1 MLVEYLA
8 NDPGIAKVGP
18 GQWHAELELWFELKA
33 GKTCLVRRRH
43 VGPLVVQRPFH
54 PEPDGTAHV
63 YLLHPPGGVAGG
75 DRLEIACHLAP
86 GARAVLTTPGAAK
99 FYRSPHSLSALRTVI
114 DVGADAACEYLPQE
128 TILFDGANASI
139 ETRISLAANATYV
152 GWEFISFGRPAARE
166 GFTSG
171 TARQR
176 VEVLRAGRPI
186 WFERLHLDGGSPLIG
201 SRFAFGG
208 KPIVGTMVYAGPMV
222 ETLAERIREAV
233 GEAAAQGVF
242 SVSQLEQVV
251 VCRYLGARMSEGKS
265 LFIRA
270 WDVLRDVGLGKSATH
285 PRIWST

>member
-1 MLVEYLA
+1 MS
-8 NDPGIAKVGP
+8 
-18 GQWHAELELWFELKA
+18 GQATGTQNLSCGSNLKLEKRVWCA
-33 GKTCLVRRRH
+33 VRH

-114 DVGADAACEYLPQE
+114 DVGADAVCEYLPQE

-166 GFTSG
+166 GFTWG

-201 SRFAFGG
+201 SRFAFAG

-242 SVSQLEQVV
+242 SVSQLDRSLYAAISVHA
-251 VCRYLGARMSEGKS
+251 CRRANRSSSALGMCCAK
-265 LFIRA
+265 
-270 WDVLRDVGLGKSATH
+270 
-285 PRIWST
+285 